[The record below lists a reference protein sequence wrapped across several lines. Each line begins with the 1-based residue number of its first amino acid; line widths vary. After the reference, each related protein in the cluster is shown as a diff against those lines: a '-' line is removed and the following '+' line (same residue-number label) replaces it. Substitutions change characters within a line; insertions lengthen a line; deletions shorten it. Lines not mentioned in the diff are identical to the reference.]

1 MVRYSVVHSSC
12 LPAMAFIL
20 ALGFAPAVAHAQDRS
35 TDDRLDR
42 IERDL
47 NMLERQVYRG
57 PQTSGAV
64 AAPTAG
70 GGGVNAA
77 DIEIRME
84 RVEAQMR
91 DLTGRVEQIANGLDQ
106 LKQRIEQINSDF
118 DVRFNELSGT
128 AAAGPP
134 LGRGSAAAAAAPP
147 TRFAAG
153 PTPPP
158 ASGLMPPGTV
168 VPPPAGTEGGGGL
181 NPIFNTLSPPGT
193 APTAP
198 LSPAPS
204 AAEPASTEGGL
215 PRGSANEQFNY

>member
-1 MVRYSVVHSSC
+1 
-12 LPAMAFIL
+12 MALIL

-64 AAPTAG
+64 AAPTVG
-70 GGGVNAA
+70 GGGANAA

-134 LGRGSAAAAAAPP
+134 PGRGSAVAAPA
-147 TRFAAG
+147 R
-153 PTPPP
+153 
-158 ASGLMPPGTV
+158 
-168 VPPPAGTEGGGGL
+168 
-181 NPIFNTLSPPGT
+181 
-193 APTAP
+193 
-198 LSPAPS
+198 
-204 AAEPASTEGGL
+204 
-215 PRGSANEQFNY
+215 ANRLRCHPERRRWS